1 MNNYRLLFVLPA
13 IFLMIMIFYFSSE
26 EAEASTVTSTT
37 FGKKIVHVVSDV
49 LEKKLSEQEMEE
61 CAVSFDKIV
70 RKTAHMTEYA
80 MLYFAVWL
88 ALFMNNHRNKNI
100 IILSICICVLYSM
113 TDEIH
118 QLFVKGRS
126 GSIRDIG
133 IDSMGILFGA
143 LFVKFSMYAFRDGY
157 TITVSEKV
165 K

>member
-1 MNNYRLLFVLPA
+1 MNIYRLLFLLPA
-13 IFLMIMIFYFSSE
+13 IFLMIMIFYLSSE

-37 FGKKIVHVVSDV
+37 FGKKIVQVVSDI
-49 LEKKLSEQEMEE
+49 LEMKISEHEMEE
-61 CAVSFDKIV
+61 YAVSFDKIV

-88 ALFMNNHRNKNI
+88 ALFMNSHRNKNI
-100 IILSICICVLYSM
+100 LIISICICVLYAM

-133 IDSMGILFGA
+133 IDSIGILFGA
-143 LFVKFSMYAFRDGY
+143 LFVKLSYF
-157 TITVSEKV
+157 VVV
-165 K
+165 KIRKKND

>member
-1 MNNYRLLFVLPA
+1 MNNSRLLFLLPA

-26 EAEASTVTSTT
+26 EAEASTVTSTA
-37 FGKKIVHVVSDV
+37 FGKKIVQVVSDV
-49 LEKKLSEQEMEE
+49 LGKKLSERDVEE

-88 ALFMNNHRNKNI
+88 ALFMNSHRNKNI
-100 IILSICICVLYSM
+100 IIVSICICVLYAI

-133 IDSMGILFGA
+133 IDSIGILFGA
-143 LFVKFSMYAFRDGY
+143 LFVKFSYFVVYKLRKKY
-157 TITVSEKV
+157 N
-165 K
+165 